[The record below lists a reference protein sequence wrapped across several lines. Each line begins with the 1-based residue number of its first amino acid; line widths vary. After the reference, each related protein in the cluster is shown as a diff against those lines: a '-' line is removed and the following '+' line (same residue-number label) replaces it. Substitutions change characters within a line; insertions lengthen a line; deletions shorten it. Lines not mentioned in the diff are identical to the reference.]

1 MCDFHWAILIIYSF
15 EKFYQNHEVL
25 QIYLS
30 LLVFLDNN
38 WVWTSGNWK
47 QLPDSRI
54 HFFRSRFFKS
64 SSILFM
70 VRFTTSFI
78 MLSLMRTSLT
88 ECLWDMKEWYISN
101 LRVRERYCRQFDGK
115 KPHWFI
121 FLMNPLILRIFPRF
135 YSFYFFT
142 SLFGN
147 EYREVFRE
155 KIIIFHCLFYDINDK
170 LVGEEPLKEFD
181 TMKFIS
187 VNYLPLLI
195 PNMEN
200 LTYWNSW
207 RVSQYNY

>member
-1 MCDFHWAILIIYSF
+1 MKNFTKTMRFYKSIYHFWFSLIITGF
-15 EKFYQNHEVL
+15 ELLGTGNNCLTLESISLEVG
-25 QIYLS
+25 
-30 LLVFLDNN
+30 FLRAP
-38 WVWTSGNWK
+38 
-47 QLPDSRI
+47 Q
-54 HFFRSRFFKS
+54 FS
-64 SSILFM
+64 SW